1 MNKKILSILLLTSA
15 INVGT
20 LDNVIYASSP
30 PPFIKHEELVGI
42 GIKINQ
48 KKKNVFKEKKET
60 VYATANVNI
69 RADVNKK
76 SKKLGLLIEGSS
88 ILRLGTYTN
97 GWSKVLYKN
106 KTSFIKSKYLTTNKP
121 YISMATPTHNSFKS
135 YMPYTAIT
143 NKSSPQYKLQQLAYT
158 GDYGI
163 RMVNGRYCL
172 AVGSYYT
179 TKIGTYIDLVLANGT
194 IIKCILADCKADAH
208 TDTTHRQNPN
218 GSITEFIV
226 DINKLN
232 KKAKQMG
239 DISYCN
245 ENWHGEIAE
254 VRIYKYKKR

>member
-1 MNKKILSILLLTSA
+1 MNKGILGTLLITSA
-15 INVGT
+15 ISVST
-20 LDNVIYASSP
+20 LDNVAYASP
-30 PPFIKHEELVGI
+30 PLLIKHEELVGI
-42 GIKINQ
+42 GVPNINQ

-60 VYATANVNI
+60 VYATTNVYI
-69 RADVNKK
+69 RADKNKK

-88 ILRLGTYTN
+88 ILRLGTTN

-106 KTSFIKSKYLTTNKP
+106 KTSYIKSDYLTIKQP
-121 YISMATPTHNSFKS
+121 YVSMSTPSNNSFKS

-143 NKSSPQYKLQQLAYT
+143 NKSSQQYKLQQIAYT
-158 GDYGI
+158 GSHGI

-179 TKIGTYIDLVLANGT
+179 TKIGKYIDLVLANGT
-194 IIKCILADCKADAH
+194 IIKCILADCKANAH
-208 TDTTHRQNPN
+208 TDSTHRQNPN

-226 DINKLN
+226 DSKKLH

-245 ENWHGEIAE
+245 EKWHGEIAE
-254 VRIYKYKKR
+254 IRVYKN

>member
-1 MNKKILSILLLTSA
+1 MNKKILGILLLTSA
-15 INVGT
+15 ISTST
-20 LDNVIYASSP
+20 LDNVVYASSL
-30 PPFIKHEELVGI
+30 PPFIKYEELIGI
-42 GIKINQ
+42 GVPNINQ
-48 KKKNVFKEKKET
+48 KKENISYKEKKEI
-60 VYATANVNI
+60 VYATTNVNI
-69 RADVNKK
+69 RSDKNKK

-106 KTSFIKSKYLTTNKP
+106 KTSYIKSDYLTIKQP
-121 YISMATPTHNSFKS
+121 YVSMPTPSNNSFKS

-143 NKSSPQYKLQQLAYT
+143 NKSSQQYKLQQIAYT
-158 GDYGI
+158 GSYGI

-179 TKIGTYIDLVLANGT
+179 TQIGTYIDLVLANGT
-194 IIKCILADCKADAH
+194 IIKCILADCKANAH
-208 TDTTHRQNPN
+208 TDSTHRQNPN

-226 DINKLN
+226 DSKKLH

-245 ENWHGEIAE
+245 EKWHGEIAE
-254 VRIYKYKKR
+254 IRVYKN